1 MTQVFADPAPRLD
14 PRKFQD
20 PLVTARGERRAHV
33 ALKALETLWFNTGTL
48 CNLTCQNCY
57 IESSPKNDR
66 LAYLT
71 AAEVTRYLDEIEQLR
86 LGTELIGFTGGEPF
100 LNRELPA
107 MLEDALSRGFRA
119 MVLTNA
125 MKPMVKMKPA
135 LLRLRERFGDR
146 LTLRVS
152 IDHYGRAVHELERG
166 RRSWAPTID
175 GLVWFAENGFSI
187 NVASRYLS
195 GEPEAVLRRGF
206 ARLFTELGIALDAD
220 DPVALMIFPEM
231 DATVDVP
238 EITEACWGIL
248 GKSPESVMCATSRM
262 VVKHKGAAQPSVVAC
277 TLLPYDPLWD
287 LGASLAGASGAV
299 SLNHPHCAK
308 FCVLGGAADAPV
320 GAVPKPR
327 QSLVVCGYAYTIRAA
342 AHADATRLFR
352 HEGRRHPVSP
362 WRVASSPPGRI
373 GDRSCKPA
381 RPVVAAQQVLRPG
394 PADRPVAR

>member
-1 MTQVFADPAPRLD
+1 MTQVFADAAPRLD

-20 PLVTARGERRAHV
+20 PLVTAKGERRAHV

-57 IESSPKNDR
+57 IESSPNNDR

-71 AAEVTRYLDEIEQLR
+71 AAEVTRYLDEIEQLQ

-100 LNRELPA
+100 MNRQLPA

-125 MKPMVKMKPA
+125 MKPMDKMKPA
-135 LLRLRERFGDR
+135 LLRLREGFGDR

-152 IDHYGRAVHELERG
+152 IDHYGRAIHELERG
-166 RRSWAPTID
+166 RRSWPPMIA
-175 GLVWFAENGFSI
+175 GLVWLAENGFSI

-195 GEPEAVLRRGF
+195 GESEAVLRRGF
-206 ARLFTELGIALDAD
+206 AQLFAELGIALDAD

-262 VVKHKGAAQPSVVAC
+262 VVKHKGAAQPSVIAC

-287 LGASLAGASGAV
+287 LGPSLAGASGPV

-308 FCVLGGAADAPV
+308 FCVLGGAACSR
-320 GAVPKPR
+320 G
-327 QSLVVCGYAYTIRAA
+327 
-342 AHADATRLFR
+342 
-352 HEGRRHPVSP
+352 
-362 WRVASSPPGRI
+362 
-373 GDRSCKPA
+373 
-381 RPVVAAQQVLRPG
+381 
-394 PADRPVAR
+394 